1 MAGGDLAE
9 LADRLGYRFRDRALL
24 ERALTHRSW
33 CAENPGSPSNERLE
47 YLGDA
52 VLGWVVAD
60 LAYHRYT
67 DLPEG
72 RMTDLRKAVVNA
84 RALAQLGREVGIG
97 SYLRLGRGEDN
108 PAGRDKESILS
119 DAVEAVLGA
128 VYLDG
133 GADAAVALVH
143 RLVIDILD
151 EVASNV
157 EHLDHKT
164 RLQEIVAQRS
174 GDVPVYEVSGRGPDH
189 DRMFA
194 AVVSIGGRELGRGEG
209 RSKKLA
215 EQVAAAQ
222 ACSVLEADEPPH
234 A

>member
-9 LADRLGYRFRDRALL
+9 LADRLGYTFRDMGLL
-24 ERALTHRSW
+24 ERAVTHRSW
-33 CAENPGSPSNERLE
+33 CAENPGSLSNERLE
-47 YLGDA
+47 FLGDA

-60 LAYHRYT
+60 LAYHRYD

-84 RALAQLGREVGIG
+84 RALALLGRQVGLG
-97 SYLRLGRGEDN
+97 PCLRLGRGEDN
-108 PAGRDKESILS
+108 SSGRDKESILS
-119 DAVEAVLGA
+119 DALEAVLGA

-133 GADAAVALVH
+133 GTDAAVALVH
-143 RLVIDILD
+143 RLVIDVLD
-151 EVASNV
+151 DAVSSLD
-157 EHLDHKT
+157 HLDHKT
-164 RLQEIVAQRS
+164 RLQEIVAQGGS
-174 GDVPVYEVSGRGPDH
+174 DVPVYEVTGSGPDH
-189 DRMFA
+189 DRMFT
-194 AVVSIGGRELGRGEG
+194 AVVRVGGRALGRGEG

-222 ACSVLEADEPPH
+222 ACESIDFGATPH

>member
-1 MAGGDLAE
+1 VAGGDLAE
-9 LADRLGYRFRDRALL
+9 LADRLGYRFRDRELL
-24 ERALTHRSW
+24 ECAVTHRSW
-33 CAENPGSPSNERLE
+33 CAEHPGARSNERLE
-47 YLGDA
+47 FLGDA

-60 LAYHRYT
+60 LAYHRFS

-84 RALAQLGREVGIG
+84 RALAQLGRDVGLG
-97 SYLRLGRGEDN
+97 SCLRLGRGEDHS
-108 PAGRDKESILS
+108 AGREKESILS
-119 DAVEAVLGA
+119 DALEAVLGA

-151 EVASNV
+151 AAAASLD
-157 EHLDHKT
+157 HLDHKT
-164 RLQEIVAQRS
+164 RLQEIVAQR
-174 GDVPVYEVSGRGPDH
+174 GTDVPVYEVTGRGPDH
-189 DRMFA
+189 DRVFT
-194 AVVSIGGRELGRGEG
+194 AVVSVAGRELGRGEG
-209 RSKKLA
+209 RSKKMA

-222 ACSVLEADEPPH
+222 ACGSIDEDATPH